1 MSKLLDYIFA
11 EDIRREIADA
21 QSRVMTYASEEV
33 FRKHFPKGLEFNGLI
48 QSSFL
53 PNLMNVFGIGS
64 LAYSIDREDPI
75 AITMSLLITASSE
88 LFRRVSRKSI
98 IHKLEEAESDICY
111 KHYNLD
117 QDYDTI

>member
-11 EDIRREIADA
+11 EDIRREIAEVK
-21 QSRVMTYASEEV
+21 SRVMTYTSEDV
-33 FRKHFPKGLEFNGLI
+33 FRKQFPKGLEFNGLI
-48 QSSFL
+48 QSSLL

-64 LAYSIDREDPI
+64 LAYYIDHKNPI
-75 AITMSLLITASSE
+75 AITISLGIMAFSE

-98 IHKLEEAESDICY
+98 IHKLEEAESDICH
-111 KHYNLD
+111 KHYNSD